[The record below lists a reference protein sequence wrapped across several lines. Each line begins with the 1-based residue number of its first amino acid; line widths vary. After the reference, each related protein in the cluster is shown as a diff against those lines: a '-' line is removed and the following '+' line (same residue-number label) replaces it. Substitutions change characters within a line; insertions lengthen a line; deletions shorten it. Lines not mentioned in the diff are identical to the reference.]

1 MNNKAVAANPGGES
15 VVAFSRL
22 MAEAER
28 SGAVEPRLAVLAA
41 IRDGVITGEGPT
53 TAGRIHFSRSI
64 DALDTALVGR
74 ILLTEAAAPI
84 TRPEAD
90 ALFDIHE
97 AAIERLD
104 GGAFDELFA
113 RAIAQHVMAALGQPV
128 PARATALATSLAD
141 WAQPVAVDGEIA
153 AWLKARLNRKR
164 RYDGS
169 IAVLAAWVG
178 ATARSLSTGALDLAA

>member
-1 MNNKAVAANPGGES
+1 VSG
-15 VVAFSRL
+15 L
-22 MAEAER
+22 MAEAQR
-28 SGAVEPRLAVLAA
+28 SGAVEVRIALLAT

-64 DALDTALVGR
+64 DALDTALVR
-74 ILLTEAAAPI
+74 RALLTEAAVPI
-84 TRPEAD
+84 TRAEAD

-113 RAIAQHVMAALGQPV
+113 RAIALHVMATLGQPV
-128 PARATALATSLAD
+128 PAPATAPATRLAD
-141 WAQPVAVDGEIA
+141 RAHPRAGEGEIA
-153 AWLKARLNRKR
+153 DWLKARLNRKR

-178 ATARSLSTGALDLAA
+178 ATARSLSTALDLAA